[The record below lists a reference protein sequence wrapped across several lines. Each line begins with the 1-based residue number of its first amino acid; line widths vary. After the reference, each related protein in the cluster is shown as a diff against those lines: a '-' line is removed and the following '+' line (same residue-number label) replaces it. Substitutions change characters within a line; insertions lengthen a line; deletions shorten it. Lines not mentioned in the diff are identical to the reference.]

1 MAYVSD
7 SFYPGFNIYS
17 YHMSTASVSKVPR
30 VQKTPKKR
38 HRSPSNGHSKVMLDT
53 CLADAEMFANAA
65 VNFREAGNLEETLAH
80 YLLAVSSNHHALT
93 FAPNSSKTTHPIEA
107 KTQQWL
113 HCVDTLHQCLQ
124 SKKDH
129 FHGCLDDEDTAPS
142 DSNTAEQP
150 TVQLGCENVVSIQ
163 TDLNPIR
170 LSSIVGHEAIKQDI
184 LGGIVQPFLHPMLF
198 KVRRSFLFYGPPGT
212 GKTLFAKASAHSL
225 QSISPNLDVLFYA
238 PTADQLKDKF
248 VGGTEKKISTYFRCV
263 EDAAKR
269 KEEEMRRTK
278 SDTHSVLGIIFFD
291 EFDSLARAR
300 DQDDASGTHASAT
313 NTLLQMMDGFT
324 SLPHVVVMAATN
336 YPWQLDDA
344 ILSRFQTKIYV
355 RLPDQATVAR
365 LIQYYLLDHWHT
377 ALGLPDV
384 SILANR
390 GPDELERRFE
400 LYSRLCDFTS
410 DKLNL
415 VARSL
420 FAPLTYSPSNIKDV
434 CNLVMRKSANI
445 AHSHGVFHK
454 IVTQLKHKAAKS
466 LLAYERELLAHCHGK
481 YACTLTYERL
491 RSMYPNLI
499 QASPSIHLMG
509 HSSEIR
515 PVSIDIMDTHY
526 KCVSDIMLNES
537 HAYQPIVHALRHFTD
552 MHVYIDEKVTT
563 MTSKG
568 HSLHFALYQKTTVQL
583 SSIPGQSVHN
593 LHVVASG
600 TLSLKTQD
608 TLIQYAEA
616 GVLDLQSFMQKLTKG
631 SGQQQLLREAHTIY
645 LQAIHGYNSEN
656 DYVQCTIPKDCKILS
671 NHWGEGR
678 AVGTLTSPLAIQ
690 QLSHNKGIT
699 INKMATQLF
708 AWLLNLGKAAY
719 GNKDAERKTRN
730 HIQLKNVESNHKIVF
745 HGTSHDGSLSNAQL
759 LENIFTLDVRT
770 DSFCEA
776 TDASK
781 FKNAIRP
788 SSTSKDLNKFE
799 HYVKTGEVSKS

>member
-1 MAYVSD
+1 MAYVFD

-17 YHMSTASVSKVPR
+17 HHMSTASASKVPR
-30 VQKTPKKR
+30 VQTTPKKR
-38 HRSPSNGHSKVMLDT
+38 QQPPSNGHSKVMLDA
-53 CLADAEMFANAA
+53 CLADAEMFAKAA

-93 FAPNSSKTTHPIEA
+93 FAPNANKTTHPIKA
-107 KTQQWL
+107 QTQQWL
-113 HCVDTLHQCLQ
+113 HCVDALHQRLQ

-129 FHGCLDDEDTAPS
+129 FHGCLDDEETTPS
-142 DSNTAEQP
+142 DSNTTNLP
-150 TVQLGCENVVSIQ
+150 SVQLGCENVVPIQ
-163 TDLNPIR
+163 TDTNPIR

-212 GKTLFAKASAHSL
+212 GKTLFARASAHSL
-225 QSISPNLDVLFYA
+225 QSIAPNLDVLFYA

-269 KEEEMRRTK
+269 QEEEMRRTK
-278 SDTHSVLGIIFFD
+278 GDAHSVLGIIFFD

-400 LYSRLCDFTS
+400 LYGRLCGFTP

-434 CNLVMRKSANI
+434 CNLVMRKSARI

-454 IVTQLKHKAAKS
+454 IVARLKHKAAKS

-491 RSMYPNLI
+491 RNMYPNLI
-499 QASPSIHLMG
+499 EASPSVHLTG
-509 HSSEIR
+509 KSSEVR
-515 PVSIDIMDTHY
+515 PVSIDIANTHY
-526 KCVSDIMLNES
+526 KYVSDIMLDES
-537 HAYQPIVHALRHFTD
+537 HPFKPIVHALRHFTD
-552 MHVYIDEKVTT
+552 MHVYVDETVTT
-563 MTSKG
+563 MASKG
-568 HSLHFALYQKTTVQL
+568 HSLHFALYQNTTVQL
-583 SSIPGQSVHN
+583 SPVPGQSVHT
-593 LHVVASG
+593 LQVVTTG
-600 TLSLKTQD
+600 TLSLKAQETM
-608 TLIQYAEA
+608 IQYANA
-616 GVLDLQSFMQKLTKG
+616 GVLDLQLFMQKLTKG
-631 SGQQQLLREAHTIY
+631 SGQQQLLNETHTIY
-645 LQAIHGYNSEN
+645 LQGIRGDN
-656 DYVQCTIPKDCKILS
+656 DDDDYLQCTIPKECKIHS
-671 NHWGEGR
+671 NRWGEGR
-678 AVGTLTSPLAIQ
+678 AVGTLASPFVIQ
-690 QLSHNKGIT
+690 LLSHNKGIT
-699 INKMATQLF
+699 MNKMATQVF
-708 AWLLNLGKAAY
+708 AWLLNLGKGAY
-719 GNKDAERKTRN
+719 ASKDAERKTRN
-730 HIQLKNVESNHKIVF
+730 HVQLKDVNTNIVL
-745 HGTSHDGSLSNAQL
+745 HGASKHGSVSNAQL
-759 LENIFTLDVRT
+759 FENMFTLDVRA
-770 DSFCEA
+770 DSFGEA
-776 TDASK
+776 TDAGT
-781 FKNAIRP
+781 FKDAIRP
-788 SSTSKDLNKFE
+788 SSTAKDLDKFE

>member
-1 MAYVSD
+1 
-7 SFYPGFNIYS
+7 
-17 YHMSTASVSKVPR
+17 
-30 VQKTPKKR
+30 
-38 HRSPSNGHSKVMLDT
+38 
-53 CLADAEMFANAA
+53 
-65 VNFREAGNLEETLAH
+65 
-80 YLLAVSSNHHALT
+80 
-93 FAPNSSKTTHPIEA
+93 
-107 KTQQWL
+107 
-113 HCVDTLHQCLQ
+113 
-124 SKKDH
+124 
-129 FHGCLDDEDTAPS
+129 
-142 DSNTAEQP
+142 
-150 TVQLGCENVVSIQ
+150 
-163 TDLNPIR
+163 
-170 LSSIVGHEAIKQDI
+170 
-184 LGGIVQPFLHPMLF
+184 MLF

-225 QSISPNLDVLFYA
+225 QSITPTLDVLFYA

-263 EDAAKR
+263 EDAAVR
-269 KEEEMRRTK
+269 KEEEMRRIHG
-278 SDTHSVLGIIFFD
+278 DTHSVLGIIFFD

-300 DQDDASGTHASAT
+300 DQDDASGIHASAT

-355 RLPDQATVAR
+355 RLPDQGTVAR
-365 LIQYYLLDHWHT
+365 LIQYYLLGHWHT

-400 LYSRLCDFTS
+400 LYSRLCGFTS

-434 CNLVMRKSANI
+434 CNLVMRKSARI

-454 IVTQLKHKAAKS
+454 IVTKLKHKTAKS

-491 RSMYPNLI
+491 RNMYPNLI
-499 QASPSIHLMG
+499 EASPSIHLTG
-509 HSSEIR
+509 HSSDIQ
-515 PVSIDIMDTHY
+515 PVSIDLAETHY
-526 KCVSDIMLNES
+526 KSVSDIMLDKS
-537 HAYQPIVHALRHFTD
+537 HSYQPIVHALRQFTD
-552 MHVYIDEKVTT
+552 VHVYIDEKVTT
-563 MTSKG
+563 MTSRG
-568 HSLHFALYQKTTVQL
+568 HSLDFALYQKTTVQL
-583 SSIPGQSVHN
+583 SSIPGQSVHS

-608 TLIQYAEA
+608 TLVQYADA
-616 GVLDLQSFMQKLTKG
+616 GVLDLQLFMQKLTQG
-631 SGQQQLLREAHTIY
+631 SGQQQLLREVQTIY
-645 LQAIHGYNSEN
+645 LQGIRGYNSEEN
-656 DYVQCTIPKDCKILS
+656 YVQCMIPKDCKILA

-678 AVGTLTSPLAIQ
+678 AVGTVASPLAIQ
-690 QLSHNKGIT
+690 QQSHNKGIT
-699 INKMATQLF
+699 MNKLATQLF
-708 AWLLNLGKAAY
+708 AWFLNLGKSSY
-719 GNKDAERKTRN
+719 GTKDAERKTRN
-730 HIQLKNVESNHKIVF
+730 HIQLKNVESTHKIVL
-745 HGTSHDGSLSNAQL
+745 HGTSDNGSLTNAQL

-781 FKNAIRP
+781 FKDAIRP
-788 SSTSKDLNKFE
+788 SSTAKDLNKFE

>member
-1 MAYVSD
+1 M
-7 SFYPGFNIYS
+7 P
-17 YHMSTASVSKVPR
+17 TASVSKVSR
-30 VQKTPKKR
+30 VQKTPKKQN
-38 HRSPSNGHSKVMLDT
+38 RSTPNDNSKVMLDA

-93 FAPNSSKTTHPIEA
+93 FAPNSKKITNPIEA

-113 HCVDTLHQCLQ
+113 HCVDTLHQRLQ

-129 FHGCLDDEDTAPS
+129 FHGCLDDEDTTHIN
-142 DSNTAEQP
+142 SNTSDQP
-150 TVQLGCENVVSIQ
+150 TVQLQLGCEDVVPVQ
-163 TDLNPIR
+163 TDSNSIR
-170 LSSIVGHEAIKQDI
+170 LSSIVGHETIKHDI

-225 QSISPNLDVLFYA
+225 QSVTPNLDVLFYA

-263 EDAAKR
+263 EDAAMR
-269 KEEEMRRTK
+269 KEEEMRRINGEAY
-278 SDTHSVLGIIFFD
+278 SVLGIIFFD
-291 EFDSLARAR
+291 EFDSLARSR
-300 DQDDASGTHASAT
+300 DQDDASGIQASAT

-377 ALGLPDV
+377 TLGLPDV

-390 GPDELERRFE
+390 GPDELEHRFE
-400 LYSRLCDFTS
+400 LFSRLCGFTS
-410 DKLNL
+410 DKMNL
-415 VARSL
+415 IARRL

-434 CNLVMRKSANI
+434 CNLVMRKSARI

-454 IVTQLKHKAAKS
+454 IVTKLKHKTAKS
-466 LLAYERELLAHCHGK
+466 LLAYERELLAHCNGK

-491 RSMYPNLI
+491 RNMYPNLI
-499 QASPSIHLMG
+499 EVSPSIHLAG
-509 HSSEIR
+509 RSSEIR
-515 PVSIDIMDTHY
+515 PISIDIADTHY
-526 KCVSDIMLNES
+526 KYVSDILLDES
-537 HAYQPIVHALRHFTD
+537 HPYKPIVHALRHFTD
-552 MHVYIDEKVTT
+552 VHVYVDEKVTT
-563 MTSKG
+563 MASKD

-583 SSIPGQSVHN
+583 SSTHSQSVHS
-593 LHVVASG
+593 LSVVASG
-600 TLSLKTQD
+600 TLSIKMQE
-608 TLIQYAEA
+608 TLVQFAKA
-616 GVLDLQSFMQKLTKG
+616 GVLDLQLFMQKITKG
-631 SGQQQLLREAHTIY
+631 SGQQQLLREVHTIY
-645 LQAIHGYNSEN
+645 LQGIRVYNNED
-656 DYVQCTIPKDCKILS
+656 DYIQCTIPKDCKILS

-678 AVGTLTSPLAIQ
+678 AKGTVASPLTIQ

-699 INKMATQLF
+699 INKMATQIF
-708 AWLLNLGKAAY
+708 VWLLNLGKGACE
-719 GNKDAERKTRN
+719 NKDAERKTRN
-730 HIQLKNVESNHKIVF
+730 LIHLKNVETNHKIVL
-745 HGTSHDGSLSNAQL
+745 HGANNNNGSLSNAQL
-759 LENIFTLDVRT
+759 LEKIFTLDVRT
-770 DSFCEA
+770 DSFWEA
-776 TDASK
+776 TDSSK
-781 FKNAIRP
+781 FKDAIRP
-788 SSTSKDLNKFE
+788 SSTSKELNKFE